1 MQMEGVPGN
10 KAAIVDNGREQHTAI
25 IRAGVL
31 RSHGPGSAH
40 RLLKLGSCTYS
51 LVSHLDPPNEKASW
65 G

>member
-10 KAAIVDNGREQHTAI
+10 KAAIADNGREQHTAI

-40 RLLKLGSCTYS
+40 RLLKLGSCMYS
-51 LVSHLDPPNEKASW
+51 LAIWTPQMRKQV
-65 G
+65 GG